1 LKKSDDLVNFDTME
15 ISFKDKVVV
24 ITGGTRGIG
33 KSISLKF
40 AEEGANLVIN
50 FLRNVQEAEK
60 TKKDIENRGRVCEL
74 VRGNIAEPET
84 AEKIREIVQSKFG
97 KADIIV
103 LNAASGVLKEFHQTD
118 LKHFRWTLEINVF
131 GQINLVKTLL
141 DLIPEG
147 GKIIGISS
155 LGGVRAIPYY
165 TLVGASKGALES
177 ALRHI
182 AAELSPKK
190 INVNIVSAG
199 VVETGAL
206 RFFPN
211 RDELI
216 QESKR
221 RTPLGRLVTPD
232 DVANVVLLLA
242 SPLADMIQGQTI
254 VVDGGYSILA

>member
-1 LKKSDDLVNFDTME
+1 ME

-60 TKKDIENRGRVCEL
+60 TKKDIENRGGVCEL

-182 AAELSPKK
+182 AVELSSKK